1 MPVSRAHVQMT
12 RNGNGRVTLD
22 GVTIPGVRTV
32 EVRNERG
39 SLPRVVLEII
49 AREAPVEYVDRLD
62 DDQEVS
68 PDAAPR

>member
-1 MPVSRAHVQMT
+1 MPVRRAHVQMT

-22 GVTIPGVRTV
+22 GTPIPGVRAV
-32 EVRNERG
+32 EVRNEVG
-39 SLPRVVLEII
+39 NLPTVVLEIV

-68 PDAAPR
+68 PNAAAR